1 MVLVDTSVWID
12 YFGDVVSEKVQKLD
26 GLVGR
31 KRVLTGDLVLAE
43 VLQGVRS
50 DREFRIVRDALLT
63 LDVVE
68 LTSPALAVKSA
79 SNYRALRRKGLT
91 VRKTIDCLIATWCI
105 EHGVPLLYSDR
116 DYDPFVK
123 HLGLQTLNTS
133 DGAA

>member
-12 YFGDVVSEKVQKLD
+12 YFGDVVSTQVQQLD

-31 KRVLTGDLVLAE
+31 KQVLTGDLVLAE

-63 LDVVE
+63 LDVVQ
-68 LTSPALAVKSA
+68 LTSPALAVRSA
-79 SNYRALRRKGLT
+79 QNYRVLRRHGLS

-105 EHGVPLLYSDR
+105 EHGIPLLYSDR
-116 DYDPFVK
+116 DYQPFVK
-123 HLGLQTLNTS
+123 HLGLQAL
-133 DGAA
+133 

>member
-12 YFGDVVSEKVQKLD
+12 YFGDVVSPQVKQLD

-43 VLQGVRS
+43 VLQGLRS
-50 DREFRIVRDALLT
+50 EREFRSVRDALLT
-63 LDVVE
+63 LDVVP

-79 SNYRALRRKGLT
+79 RNYRVLRRHGRT

-105 EHGVPLLYSDR
+105 EHGVPLLFSDR
-116 DYDPFVK
+116 DYEPFVK
-123 HLGLQTLNTS
+123 HLGLR
-133 DGAA
+133 AA

>member
-12 YFGDVVSEKVQKLD
+12 YFGDIISAPVQQLD

-63 LDVVE
+63 LDVVQ
-68 LTSPALAVKSA
+68 LTSPALAHQERTQLSRPA
-79 SNYRALRRKGLT
+79 ATRPLRA
-91 VRKTIDCLIATWCI
+91 
-105 EHGVPLLYSDR
+105 
-116 DYDPFVK
+116 
-123 HLGLQTLNTS
+123 
-133 DGAA
+133 

>member
-12 YFGDVVSEKVQKLD
+12 YFGDVVSAQVQQLD

-31 KRVLTGDLVLAE
+31 KQVLTGDLVLAE

-63 LDVVE
+63 LDVVQ
-68 LTSPALAVKSA
+68 LTSPALAVRSA
-79 SNYRALRRKGLT
+79 QNYRVLRRHGLS

-105 EHGVPLLYSDR
+105 EHGIPLLYSDR
-116 DYDPFVK
+116 DYQPFVK
-123 HLGLQTLNTS
+123 HLGLQAL
-133 DGAA
+133 

>member
-12 YFGDVVSEKVQKLD
+12 YFGDVVSTQVQQLD

-31 KRVLTGDLVLAE
+31 KQVLTGDLVLAE

-63 LDVVE
+63 LDVVQ
-68 LTSPALAVKSA
+68 LTSPALAVRSA
-79 SNYRALRRKGLT
+79 QNYRVLRRHGLT

-105 EHGVPLLYSDR
+105 EHGIPLLYSDR
-116 DYDPFVK
+116 DYQPFVK
-123 HLGLQTLNTS
+123 HLGLQAL
-133 DGAA
+133 

>member
-12 YFGDVVSEKVQKLD
+12 YFGDVVSAQVQQLD

-31 KRVLTGDLVLAE
+31 KQVLTGDLVLAE

-63 LDVVE
+63 LDVVQ
-68 LTSPALAVKSA
+68 LTSPALAVRSA
-79 SNYRALRRKGLT
+79 QNYRVLRRHGLT

-105 EHGVPLLYSDR
+105 EHGIPLLYSDR
-116 DYDPFVK
+116 DYQPFVK
-123 HLGLQTLNTS
+123 HLGLQAL
-133 DGAA
+133 

>member
-12 YFGDVVSEKVQKLD
+12 YFGDVVSAQVQQLD

-31 KRVLTGDLVLAE
+31 KQVLTGDLVLAE

-50 DREFRIVRDALLT
+50 DREFRVVRDALLT
-63 LDVVE
+63 LDVVQ
-68 LTSPALAVKSA
+68 LTSPTLAVKSA
-79 SNYRALRRKGLT
+79 HYYRVLRRHGLT

-116 DYDPFVK
+116 DYEPFVK
-123 HLGLQTLNTS
+123 HLGLQAL
-133 DGAA
+133 

>member
-12 YFGDVVSEKVQKLD
+12 YFGDVISAQVQQLD
-26 GLVGR
+26 ALVGR

-50 DREFRIVRDALLT
+50 DREFRTVRDALLT
-63 LDVVE
+63 LDVVP
-68 LTSPALAVKSA
+68 LTSPALAVRSA
-79 SNYRALRRKGLT
+79 HNYRVLRRHGLT

-116 DYDPFVK
+116 DYEPFVE
-123 HLGLQTLNTS
+123 HLGLR
-133 DGAA
+133 AA